1 MSIADDISSREV
13 TWPVT
18 SCYLFL
24 QFDNDTTDGNQTEAY
39 YMYSVSLPSFFSLTV
54 QPCNI
59 ICSAW
64 VLAHKAEHMI
74 LHERSAA
81 CMK

>member
-1 MSIADDISSREV
+1 
-13 TWPVT
+13 
-18 SCYLFL
+18 
-24 QFDNDTTDGNQTEAY
+24 
-39 YMYSVSLPSFFSLTV
+39 MYSVSLPFFFSLTV

-74 LHERSAA
+74 LQGRRMYEIKDEPLSGVDCGEALYEYMRR
-81 CMK
+81 

>member
-1 MSIADDISSREV
+1 MCFISPKNVERKLENKEKKNN
-13 TWPVT
+13 
-18 SCYLFL
+18 LK
-24 QFDNDTTDGNQTEAY
+24 D
-39 YMYSVSLPSFFSLTV
+39 SVVFCFFTIFFSLTV

>member
-13 TWPVT
+13 TRLPAT
-18 SCYLFL
+18 YFL